1 LDPADVVEDLVVRA
15 GTLRLAAAIAA
26 TLGCDGSSAEVDRRS
41 LQTPE
46 DARPA
51 PDAASL
57 IAAET
62 LTVDVPLSLPAQLYV
77 EHDAAI
83 YSRSSGI
90 VEAILADLG
99 TRVRAGQLLARL
111 ESADQEIAL
120 AQARDRQADLAVQA
134 ERQRKLKTAGVVTQ
148 ADSERVE
155 LELKSANLALQK
167 AERDYDLT
175 RIVAPFAGVVTGRTA
190 RIGRLVASG
199 DSLFHLT
206 AMAPVLATLRLPEAS
221 AFGVKLGLE
230 ADVLGPRGEKAR
242 ARVIRASPVIDPAS
256 GTREVVL
263 QLTGGDR
270 LPPGS
275 SVTVRIG
282 SEARRVVAIP
292 REAVGEG
299 YALVWDSNRTS
310 LRQVTVGGE
319 LPGDRVEVVS
329 GLAPGEKVVRTGP

>member
-1 LDPADVVEDLVVRA
+1 MVRV
-15 GTLRLAAAIAA
+15 AAVIAA
-26 TLGCDGSSAEVDRRS
+26 TAACDGSSAETDRRS
-41 LQTPE
+41 IERPE
-46 DARPA
+46 AHIA
-51 PDAASL
+51 PDTASL
-57 IAAET
+57 IRAET
-62 LTVDVPLSLPAQLYV
+62 LTVDLPLSLPAQLYV

-99 TRVRAGQLLARL
+99 SRVAAGQLLARL

-120 AQARDRQADLAVQA
+120 SQARDRQADATVQA
-134 ERQRKLKTAGVVTQ
+134 ERQRKLKAAGVVTQ

-155 LELKSANLALQK
+155 LELRSATLALQK
-167 AERDYDLT
+167 AQRDYDLT
-175 RIVAPFAGVVTGRTA
+175 RIVAPFGGVVTGRTA
-190 RIGRLVASG
+190 RIGRLVGSG

-206 AMAPVLATLRLPEAS
+206 ALSPVLATVRLPEAS
-221 AFGVKLGLE
+221 AFGVKLALE

-263 QLTGGDR
+263 QLTAGDR

-282 SEARRVVAIP
+282 SEARRVVAVP
-292 REAVGEG
+292 REAIGDG

-319 LPGDRVEVVS
+319 LPGDRVEVLS
-329 GLAPGEKVVRTGP
+329 GLEPGEKVVRKGP